1 MKRLAASIWGRVQGV
16 NFRYYTL
23 REAERLGIVGW
34 VRNERD
40 GSVRVVAEGEEGQ
53 LHIFLEFL
61 LSGPPMAR
69 VDRVD
74 SDWSEAAHQFHQFE
88 IRGL

>member
-23 REAERLGIVGW
+23 REAERLGIDGW

-40 GSVRVVAEGEEGQ
+40 GSVTVVAEGEEEQ
-53 LHIFLEFL
+53 LHRFLEYL
-61 LSGPPMAR
+61 HNGPPMAR
-69 VDRVD
+69 VSRLE
-74 SDWSEAAHQFHQFE
+74 SDWSEATHQFHQFE
-88 IRGL
+88 IRGI

>member
-23 REAERLGIVGW
+23 REAKRLEIVGW

-53 LHIFLEFL
+53 LYRFLEFL
-61 LSGPPMAR
+61 HNGPPMAR

-74 SDWSEAAHQFHQFE
+74 SDWSEATNQFHQFE
-88 IRGL
+88 IRGI